1 MKITLPSKTISWCF
15 FVLIFVYSAPLYSQ
29 FISAPT
35 LGFTEACASP
45 AFNQFNASFSY
56 LGNFGTG
63 NQFIVELSAPG
74 GTFTQPTV
82 VATIPQHTSPVP
94 APFALPTNLIGGTY
108 KIRIRS
114 TSPAITSAASNVLF
128 YANYMSYNQSFSIN
142 NGQPNINLCA
152 GENYTLLIDAN
163 ANAPVNNP
171 NLTYKWLRN
180 FGEIAGQTGPSIVVN
195 QPGSYYA
202 LVDYGNCNTSSQAYS
217 NAVTVTVSPALTV
230 TVNTDDNSNIICDGD
245 DKVLISSVQNPNYS
259 YQWYHNDVLQPNA
272 TTDLYTATLPGNY
285 YLKVVTGAC
294 FYQSNTLTLTT
305 APITAT
311 LNLPTVSTI
320 IPGEQKTITLTD
332 NAQQPA
338 YQWYKDGQ
346 SLTGETTS
354 SLTTGQ
360 AGTYK
365 VVLTQNEGCLT
376 QIERTVT
383 LDYPLSFEAVVSA
396 VNYQSC
402 ISTSA
407 TLSLTQL
414 NAITAEGTVD
424 ITPSNYGY
432 GLQWFQNT
440 TAING
445 ATTSSLTLN
454 DATANGNYSLQI
466 NIPDFAPVV
475 SNTIAIDL
483 KITEINTLTASGS
496 LCSEGNPVVLS
507 SSVSNMAYTYEWQKN
522 GNTIAGAVLQNYTA
536 TTSGTY
542 TVSIQSGACAILS
555 NPIVL
560 STAAIT
566 ATINGASTD
575 VLFPGQQK
583 TLTTTTDALQPTYIW
598 YRNDVVIPLQTNASL
613 QISDP
618 GVYRVAVTQN
628 DDCIL
633 TAESSVTVA
642 YPLGFEVGIQL
653 PPSYQQCVTENVT
666 LSMSQ
671 FTGETANGPVD
682 LSANPYN
689 YDLQWYKNGIA
700 VTNATTATLMLNGAE
715 TNGIYTLIVTIPDF
729 DSVSTNA
736 ITVQLGIPNTVISTT
751 DVLCEE
757 GDPVHLESN
766 IVGTTY
772 TYTWQKNGI
781 IIATANQNNYTAT
794 TSGTYTLTV
803 MNGNCT
809 TTSNTIQLQSGAI
822 SVSIQPLAD
831 LLILPN
837 QTRIL
842 TAITSALQ
850 PSYSWYKEGVLL
862 PDENTSTLTV
872 SQPGDYTV
880 RVTQNQECML
890 SSESQIMALV
900 YPTGFEAGITATSY
914 QECITANATLSLNP
928 FNAITQSGTVDL
940 ITNPYQ
946 YTFQWYKNGTPV
958 LNANAT
964 TLVLSGNTASGN
976 YQLEITIP
984 GFSAV
989 LSNTIAVQLA
999 LENPVISTTDLLCE
1013 EGNAVVLQSNE
1024 NAIGNVY
1031 SWQKNGITIPDA
1043 VQNSYTATTTGTYTM
1058 IATNG
1063 NCTATSNSITLQA
1076 GTINAA
1082 IQPLTDLVILPNQ
1095 TRTLTAITSALQPT
1109 YSWYNAGVLLPGEN
1123 TSTLTV
1129 SQPGEYIVRITQNQG
1144 CMLNGESQLVT
1155 LVYPSGFEAGTSTT
1169 AYQECITENTTLS
1182 LNLFNALTQSGA
1194 IDLVSNPYQYTF
1206 QWYKDGTSVLN
1217 ANAAT
1222 LALSGTAA
1230 SGSYQLEIT
1239 IPGFSAVLSNTIAVQ
1254 LAITAIPVINTTGTL
1269 CGTGDSIV
1277 LESSIQDPSFTYE
1290 WYKNGVLITDADQPV
1305 YSTTTVGDYSVTIR
1319 KGNCSSASLS
1329 YTVPTAIIDLVIQNT
1344 DHSIILP
1351 NQVITITTTTTAQ
1364 QPTYEWYR
1372 DGILLTGEH
1381 NSTITAT
1388 TPGTYNVIVTQTLGC
1403 ILTKEATVTLVYP
1416 QSFDVAI
1423 GSNNYQECVN
1433 ETATLHVAQFIADTG
1448 TGTIDLL
1455 NNTYNYAYQWF
1466 KDNQPVTG
1474 ANSVTLAI
1482 NSAAENGNYYL
1493 EVMIPGFAAVQ
1504 SNLFALK
1511 LKLAEQA
1518 VISTADTY
1526 CDINSTILLSSA
1538 VTHPW
1543 YSYAWFKTGNTTI
1556 LGTQTTLTAPGLGS
1570 YYLEISYNGCTIS
1583 SNTLDIVPFDA
1594 SQVTIDAP
1602 EIISIV
1608 EGTTRTITASGAT
1621 SYEWTNNGTVL
1632 STTDELTISQAGN
1645 YVLIA
1650 TAGTCQVV
1658 KTITVS
1664 LLENHYTVIP
1674 NVVTPNA
1681 DGSNDLWTLPEK
1693 YAYRPTVEI
1702 IIYDSKGKVVF
1713 QTLNYQ
1719 NNWPNNTV
1727 NLSKKTPVYYYTILE
1742 NGTVTK
1748 KGSITIIK

>member
-15 FVLIFVYSAPLYSQ
+15 IALVFVCSTPLYSQ
-29 FISAPT
+29 FINAPT

-74 GTFTQPTV
+74 GTFTQSTV
-82 VATIPQHTSPVP
+82 VATLPQHTSPVP
-94 APFALPTNLIGGTY
+94 TSFSLPTNLIGGTY

-114 TSPAITSAASNVLF
+114 TTPAITSAASNLLF

-142 NGQPNINLCA
+142 NSQPNINLCG
-152 GENYTLLIDAN
+152 GENYTLSIDAN
-163 ANAPVNNP
+163 ASAPINNP
-171 NLTYKWLRN
+171 NLTYKWMRN
-180 FGEIAGQTGPSIVVN
+180 FGEITGQTGSSIVVN

-202 LVDYGNCNTSSQAYS
+202 LVNYGNCNPSSQAYS
-217 NAVTVTVSPALTV
+217 NAVTVAVSPSLTV
-230 TVNTDDNSNIICDGD
+230 TLTTDDNSNVICDGD
-245 DKVLISSVQNPNYS
+245 DKVLVSSVQNPSYS

-272 TTDLYTATLPGNY
+272 TTDLFTATLPGNY
-285 YLKVVTGAC
+285 YLKVVTGTC
-294 FYQSNTLTLTT
+294 FYQSNTLLLTT

-311 LNLPTVSTI
+311 LNLPAVSTI
-320 IPGEQKTITLTD
+320 IPGEEKTIILTD
-332 NAQQPA
+332 NALQPT

-346 SLTGETTS
+346 LLTGETS
-354 SLTTGQ
+354 PSLITGQ

-365 VVLTQNEGCLT
+365 VILTQNQGCLT

-383 LDYPLSFEAVVSA
+383 LAYPLSFEAVVSA
-396 VNYQSC
+396 GTYQSC
-402 ISTSA
+402 VSTSA
-407 TLSLTQL
+407 TLSLTEL
-414 NAITAEGTVD
+414 KAITANGTVD
-424 ITPSNYGY
+424 ITQNNYGY
-432 GLQWFQNT
+432 ALQWFQNT

-445 ATTSSLTLN
+445 ATTPALILN

-466 NIPDFAPVV
+466 SIPEFAPVV

-483 KITEINTLTASGS
+483 KITEANVLTASDP
-496 LCSEGNPVVLS
+496 LCTEGNPVVLS
-507 SSVSNMAYTYEWQKN
+507 SSVANVAYTYKWQKD
-522 GNTIAGAVLQNYTA
+522 GITIAGAVLQNYTA

-542 TVSIQSGACAILS
+542 TVSIQSGACTVLS

-560 STAAIT
+560 STASIT
-566 ATINGASTD
+566 ATIDGPSTD

-583 TLTTTTDALQPTYIW
+583 TLTTTTNALQPTYIW
-598 YRNDVVIPLQTNASL
+598 YRNEQVIPLQTNASI
-613 QISDP
+613 QISEP

-628 DDCIL
+628 EDCVL
-633 TAESSVTVA
+633 TAESSVTIA
-642 YPLGFEVGIQL
+642 YPSVFEVSIQL
-653 PPSYQQCVTENVT
+653 PPSYQECVTENVT

-671 FTGETANGPVD
+671 FTAETANGPVD

-689 YDLQWYKNGIA
+689 YDFQWYKNGIA
-700 VTNATTATLMLNGAE
+700 VTNATTASLILNGAE

-729 DSVSTNA
+729 DPVSTNA
-736 ITVQLGIPNTVISTT
+736 ITVQLAIPNTVISTT

-757 GDPVHLESN
+757 GDSVLLQSN

-772 TYTWQKNGI
+772 TYSWQKNGVT
-781 IIATANQNNYTAT
+781 IATANQNNYTAT
-794 TSGTYTLTV
+794 TSGTYILTV

-850 PSYSWYKEGVLL
+850 PTYSWYKESVLL
-862 PDENTSTLTV
+862 PGENNSTLTV

-880 RVTQNQECML
+880 RVTQNQGCTL
-890 SSESQIMALV
+890 SGESQIITLV
-900 YPTGFEAGITATSY
+900 YPTGFEAEVTTAAY
-914 QECITANATLSLNP
+914 QECITENTSLSLSQ
-928 FNAITQSGTVDL
+928 FTALTQSGTIDL

-946 YTFQWYKNGTPV
+946 YTFQWYKNGTPI

-964 TLVLSGNTASGN
+964 TLALVGNTASGN

-984 GFSAV
+984 DFSPV
-989 LSNTIAVQLA
+989 VSNTIALQLA

-1013 EGNAVVLQSNE
+1013 EGDAVLLQSNST
-1024 NAIGNVY
+1024 ALGNVY
-1031 SWQKNGITIPDA
+1031 SWQKNGILIPDA
-1043 VQNSYTATTTGTYTM
+1043 DQNNYTATTSGTYTM
-1058 IATNG
+1058 IVMHG

-1076 GTINAA
+1076 GTITAA

-1123 TSTLTV
+1123 ASTLTV
-1129 SQPGEYIVRITQNQG
+1129 SQPGEYTVRVTQNQG
-1144 CMLNGESQLVT
+1144 CILNGESQIVT
-1155 LVYPSGFEAGTSTT
+1155 LVYPTGFEVGITTT
-1169 AYQECITENTTLS
+1169 AYQECSTENMTLS
-1182 LNLFNALTQSGA
+1182 VDQFNALTQSGV
-1194 IDLVSNPYQYTF
+1194 IDLISNPYQYAF
-1206 QWYKDGTSVLN
+1206 QWYKDDTPVLT

-1222 LALSGTAA
+1222 LALTGTAD

-1239 IPGFSAVLSNTIAVQ
+1239 IPGFSPVLSNTLTIQ
-1254 LAITAIPVINTTGTL
+1254 LAITTIPVITTTGIL

-1277 LESSIQDPSFTYE
+1277 LESSIQDLSFTYE
-1290 WYKNGVLITDADQPV
+1290 WYKNGILITDADQPV

-1319 KGNCSSASLS
+1319 KGNCSSTSLS
-1329 YTVPTAIIDLVIQNT
+1329 YTVQTAIIDLAIQNV
-1344 DHSIILP
+1344 DNSIILP

-1364 QPTYEWYR
+1364 QPTYEWYQN
-1372 DGILLTGEH
+1372 GILITGEQ
-1381 NSTITAT
+1381 NSTIAAT
-1388 TPGTYNVIVTQTLGC
+1388 TPGTYKVIVTQTQGC
-1403 ILTKEATVTLVYP
+1403 ILTKEAEITLVYP
-1416 QSFDVAI
+1416 QGFDVAI

-1433 ETATLHVAQFIADTG
+1433 ETATLHISQFIANTG

-1455 NNTYNYAYQWF
+1455 NNTYNYGYQWY
-1466 KDNQPVTG
+1466 KDTQPVTG
-1474 ANSVTLAI
+1474 ATSVSLTI
-1482 NSAAENGNYYL
+1482 NTAAENGNYYL
-1493 EVMIPGFAAVQ
+1493 EVTIPGFAAVQ
-1504 SNLFALK
+1504 SNLFVLK

-1518 VISTADTY
+1518 VISTTDTY
-1526 CDINSTILLSSA
+1526 CDPNSTVLLSSS

-1556 LGTQTTLTAPGLGS
+1556 LGTQPTLTAPGLGS

-1583 SNTLDIVPFDA
+1583 SNTLDITPFDP
-1594 SQVTIDAP
+1594 SLVTIDAP
-1602 EIISIV
+1602 EMISLV
-1608 EGTTRTITASGAT
+1608 EGTTQTITASGAT
-1621 SYEWTNNGTVL
+1621 AYLWTSNGTVV
-1632 STTDELTISQAGN
+1632 STTAQLTISQAGT
-1645 YVLIA
+1645 YVL
-1650 TAGTCQVV
+1650 TASAGRCEVV
-1658 KTITVS
+1658 KTITVT

-1693 YAYRPTVEI
+1693 YAYRPNVEI
-1702 IIYDSKGKVVF
+1702 VIYDSKGKVVF
-1713 QTLNYQ
+1713 QTVNYQ
-1719 NNWPNNTV
+1719 NNWPTDAL

-1742 NGTVTK
+1742 NGTIIK